1 MDVGEMKQK
10 PIFDRW
16 QTVANDYIL
25 VFPIF
30 LSESVKLYAFFFVPR
45 CYICIKYCNGYSAI
59 LNHGFYLFGQ
69 LEYILLT
76 EKAWTHL
83 NSISEDSLKMGEIP
97 CSVIPAP
104 IIVGI
109 GAFCC
114 LVLTFRAMPQL
125 IFGSAPNTPLRYERW
140 KDEILFSPLKSVR
153 E

>member
-1 MDVGEMKQK
+1 MRSFSSHDATSASK
-10 PIFDRW
+10 
-16 QTVANDYIL
+16 NN
-25 VFPIF
+25 
-30 LSESVKLYAFFFVPR
+30 
-45 CYICIKYCNGYSAI
+45 NGYSAV
-59 LNHGFYLFGQ
+59 LNQGFYLFGQ

>member
-45 CYICIKYCNGYSAI
+45 CYICIKYSNSYSTV
-59 LNHGFYLFGQ
+59 LNQGFYLFGQ

-83 NSISEDSLKMGEIP
+83 NSIPEDSLKMSKIP
-97 CSVIPAP
+97 LLGNSGTDYCRDIQK
-104 IIVGI
+104 IV
-109 GAFCC
+109 
-114 LVLTFRAMPQL
+114 
-125 IFGSAPNTPLRYERW
+125 N
-140 KDEILFSPLKSVR
+140 
-153 E
+153 